1 MSSHVQL
8 SVVIPLYNEE
18 ESIPALTRA
27 LETSLR
33 GLAYEILFVDDGSTD
48 KTVQKVRAALQPG
61 WRLLVFRRN
70 FGQTSAIAAGI
81 VAANGRY
88 IVTMDGDLQ
97 NDPADIPMMLET
109 LQAQDADVVV
119 GWRKNRYDDLFLRKV
134 PSKLANILIRKMT
147 GVNVHDYGCTLKL
160 FTSETAKDLDLYG
173 ELHRFVPVLA
183 RLTGAKIVEVEVT
196 HHTRRYGQSKYGI
209 GRTLRV
215 LSDLFLMY
223 FFLEY
228 RQKPMHLFGTISL
241 VSFMLGGLILG
252 YLAILKFMGESIGTR
267 PLFFLG
273 LLLIITA
280 VQFITAGF
288 ISEQLMRTY
297 FESSNKP
304 PYSVREIFEGEA
316 DVESKV

>member
-1 MSSHVQL
+1 M
-8 SVVIPLYNEE
+8 
-18 ESIPALTRA
+18 ALTRA
-27 LETSLR
+27 LETALD
-33 GLAYEILFVDDGSTD
+33 GLTYEILFVDDGSTD
-48 KTVQKVRAALQPG
+48 GTVQKVRDALQPG

-81 VAANGRY
+81 AAANGEY
-88 IVTMDGDLQ
+88 IITMDGDLQ
-97 NDPADIPMMLET
+97 NDPSDIPMMLET
-109 LQAQDADVVV
+109 LKVQEADVVV

-134 PSKLANILIRKMT
+134 PSVLANILIRKMT
-147 GVNVHDYGCTLKL
+147 GVKVHDYGCTLKL

-196 HHTRRYGQSKYGI
+196 HHPRRYGRSKYGI

-228 RQKPMHLFGTISL
+228 RQKPMHLFGAVSL
-241 VSFMLGGLILG
+241 VSFMLGSIILG
-252 YLAILKFMGESIGTR
+252 YLTILNLMGEPIGTR

-273 LLLIITA
+273 LLLIIIA

-304 PYSVREIFEGEA
+304 PYAIREIIEGEA
-316 DVESKV
+316 EPGSKAKC